1 MISRTMTELRFP
13 ADGFRLRNADENDEP
28 FIMNCM
34 KGNLLLSVPDNEA
47 KHSELWMND
56 ILSITAIAVHGELM
70 RSEMFIL
77 EPAGRDNGGGTKES
91 AGILWMGMS
100 RDQFTCEDTGYLLG
114 VFLNEEL
121 RGKGLGR
128 SLMEC
133 AEVWCLK
140 NGLFSMTLN
149 VGSPNTDAKDIYRH
163 LGFSE
168 RSTVMKKRLPSRE

>member
-1 MISRTMTELRFP
+1 MTELRFP
-13 ADGFRLRNADENDEP
+13 GKGFRLRNADGNDGP

-34 KGNLLLSVPDNEA
+34 KENLLLSVPENEA
-47 KHSELWMND
+47 KHSELWMDD
-56 ILSITAIAVHGELM
+56 ILGITAMAANGELI

-77 EPAGRDNGGGTKES
+77 EPCDRSDRDPGAMKES

-114 VFLNEEL
+114 VFLEEEL
-121 RGKGLGR
+121 RGRGLGR

-133 AEVWCLK
+133 AEEWCLK

-149 VGSPNTDAKDIYRH
+149 VGSPNTDAEEIYRH